1 MAIALYFASC
11 GAAQRPSASREIEAA
26 LDDAYVFR
34 YAATCAI
41 SRARPVFG
49 HPHRRGTM
57 ERADLLYGVTMQEK
71 GVSKGIE
78 MDVDEAEKVLT

>member
-1 MAIALYFASC
+1 
-11 GAAQRPSASREIEAA
+11 
-26 LDDAYVFR
+26 
-34 YAATCAI
+34 
-41 SRARPVFG
+41 
-49 HPHRRGTM
+49 M